1 MFVIDFCFWGQNIYM
16 LDKRTELILIE
27 INKECQNGSFQVVE
41 VNDLI
46 SSLPKKYLP
55 DQNLVTQC
63 VNALAREGYIEV
75 KYHDSEVFCLCPL
88 PKGRMVY
95 ENKQEKKG
103 LAKRYVLLSVLA
115 LLVLT
120 ILLIL
125 TSFCGVLIFEK
136 LFK

>member
-1 MFVIDFCFWGQNIYM
+1 M
-16 LDKRTELILIE
+16 LDKRTEIILMA
-27 INKECQNGSFQVVE
+27 INKECQSGSFQVIE
-41 VNDLI
+41 VGDLI
-46 SSLPKKYLP
+46 AALPKKYLP

>member
-1 MFVIDFCFWGQNIYM
+1 M
-16 LDKRTELILIE
+16 LDKRTEIILMA
-27 INKECQNGSFQVVE
+27 INKECHSGSFQVIE
-41 VNDLI
+41 VGDLI
-46 SSLPKKYLP
+46 AALPKKYLP

-103 LAKRYVLLSVLA
+103 VAKRHVLLSVLA

>member
-1 MFVIDFCFWGQNIYM
+1 M
-16 LDKRTELILIE
+16 LDKRTEMILMA
-27 INKECQNGSFQVVE
+27 INKECQSGSFQVIDVGD
-41 VNDLI
+41 VI
-46 SSLPKKYLP
+46 AALPKKYLP

-95 ENKQEKKG
+95 ENKREKKG
-103 LAKRYVLLSVLA
+103 VAKRHVLLSVLA

>member
-1 MFVIDFCFWGQNIYM
+1 MW
-16 LDKRTELILIE
+16 DKRTEIILMA
-27 INKECQNGSFQVVE
+27 INKECQSGSFQVIE
-41 VNDLI
+41 VGDLI
-46 SSLPKKYLP
+46 AALPKKYLP

-103 LAKRYVLLSVLA
+103 VAKRYVLLSVLA

>member
-1 MFVIDFCFWGQNIYM
+1 M
-16 LDKRTELILIE
+16 E
-27 INKECQNGSFQVVE
+27 INKECQSGSFQVVE

-63 VNALAREGYIEV
+63 VNSLAREGYIEV

-88 PKGRMVY
+88 PKGRMMF
-95 ENKQEKKG
+95 ENKIEKKG
-103 LAKRYVLLSVLA
+103 VARRYVLLSVLG

>member
-1 MFVIDFCFWGQNIYM
+1 M
-16 LDKRTELILIE
+16 LDKRTEIILMA
-27 INKECQNGSFQVVE
+27 INKECQSGSFQVIE
-41 VNDLI
+41 VGDLI
-46 SSLPKKYLP
+46 AALPKKYLP
-55 DQNLVTQC
+55 DQNLVKQC

-103 LAKRYVLLSVLA
+103 VAKRYVLLSVLA

>member
-1 MFVIDFCFWGQNIYM
+1 M
-16 LDKRTELILIE
+16 LDKRTEIILMA
-27 INKECQNGSFQVVE
+27 INKECQSGSFQVIE
-41 VNDLI
+41 VGDLI
-46 SSLPKKYLP
+46 AALPKKYLP

-103 LAKRYVLLSVLA
+103 VAKRHVLLSVLA

>member
-1 MFVIDFCFWGQNIYM
+1 M
-16 LDKRTELILIE
+16 LDKRTEIILMA
-27 INKECQNGSFQVVE
+27 INKECQSGSFQVIGVG
-41 VNDLI
+41 DLI
-46 SSLPKKYLP
+46 AALPKKYLP

-103 LAKRYVLLSVLA
+103 VAKRYVLLSVLA